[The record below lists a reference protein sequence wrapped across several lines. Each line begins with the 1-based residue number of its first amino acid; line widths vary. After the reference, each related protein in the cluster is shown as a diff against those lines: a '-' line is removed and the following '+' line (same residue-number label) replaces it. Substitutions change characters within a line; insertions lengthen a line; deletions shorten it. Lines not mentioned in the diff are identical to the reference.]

1 MEPIIET
8 KFGNIGIEI
17 SKLQLSLDDIL
28 IFRGDI
34 PTENVDNILLALQ
47 NLDIKQPILLLRSD
61 QYLETMTVDQ
71 LQQLVA
77 RYIANPDAEV
87 H

>member
-8 KFGNIGIEI
+8 KFGNVGIEI
-17 SKLQLSLDDIL
+17 SKLKLSLDDIL

-34 PTENVDNILLALQ
+34 PIEKVENVLFALRS
-47 NLDIKQPILLLRSD
+47 LDIKQPILLLQSD
-61 QYLETMTVDQ
+61 QYLETMTVEQ
-71 LQQLVA
+71 LQQLLL
-77 RYIANPDAEV
+77 RYDANPKAEV